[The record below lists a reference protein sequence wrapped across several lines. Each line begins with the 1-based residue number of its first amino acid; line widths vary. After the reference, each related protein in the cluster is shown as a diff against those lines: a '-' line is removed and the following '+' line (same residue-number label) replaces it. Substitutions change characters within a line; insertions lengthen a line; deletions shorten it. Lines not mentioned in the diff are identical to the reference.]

1 MSGFD
6 IIAETI
12 ESRRDEFVDLSDT
25 IWEYAEVG
33 LQEHKS
39 AEAQADYLRRAGFE
53 VEMGVARMPSAF
65 VASYGSGEPVIA
77 FLGEYDALPHT
88 SQKPVPWQE
97 PLEEDAP
104 GHSCGHNLLGTA
116 SLAGAVAVAR
126 AVEEK
131 ELDGTVRYYGCPA
144 EETLVGKV
152 YMVKDGL
159 LDDVDAALCWHP
171 APINSVR
178 LASSSAM
185 NSVKFRF
192 LGRSS
197 HAAGAP
203 ELGRSALDAVEL
215 MNVGVNYLREHVIEE
230 ARLHYVI
237 THGGGEPNVVPPE
250 AEVWYYVRAPERA
263 EVEEIYERVLRI
275 AEGAAHM
282 TETEMETEFLS
293 GCYHKLTN
301 RPIADSIWKHMQ
313 EVGPPQ
319 FTEEEREFARQ
330 LTENLPEGQR
340 ERSLKNIEREHNVD
354 LRQHYLHEDL
364 IPPREPEGRSGGG
377 STDVAD
383 VSWVTPTAECSTA
396 CAVLGAAGHSWQLT
410 ATTGMGIG
418 HKGMLTAAE
427 VLGRTGWEL
436 LTDEKLLRRAKE
448 AFEEATREEPYQSP
462 IPDGVDPPLD
472 QLPTS

>member
-6 IIAETI
+6 VISGILQQ
-12 ESRRDEFVDLSDT
+12 RRDEFTELSDD
-25 IWEYAEVG
+25 IWRYAEVG

-39 AEAQADYLRRAGFE
+39 AEAQADYLRRAGFA
-53 VEMGVARMPSAF
+53 VEMGVADMPSAF

-77 FLGEYDALPHT
+77 FLGEYDALPGT
-88 SQKPVPWQE
+88 SQKTVPWQE
-97 PLEEDAP
+97 PLEKDAP

-116 SLAGAVAVAR
+116 SMAAAIAAAQAMDEEG
-126 AVEEK
+126 VE
-131 ELDGTVRYYGCPA
+131 GTVRYYGCPA

-152 YMVKDGL
+152 FMVKDGL
-159 LDDVDAALCWHP
+159 MEDVDAALCWHP
-171 APINSVR
+171 APVNAVR
-178 LASSSAM
+178 LGSSSAM

-192 LGRSS
+192 YGRSS

-230 ARLHYVI
+230 ARMHYVI
-237 THGGGEPNVVPPE
+237 TDGGGEPNVVPPE
-250 AEVWYYVRAPERA
+250 AEVWYYVRAPERR
-263 EVEEIYERVLRI
+263 EVEEIYDRVVKI
-275 AEGAAHM
+275 AEGAALM
-282 TETEMETEFLS
+282 TETELEIEFLS

-301 RPIADSIWKHMQ
+301 RSIAGLIWKHMQ
-313 EVGPPQ
+313 EVGAPQ
-319 FTEEEREFARQ
+319 FSSEEQEFARQ
-330 LTENLPEGQR
+330 LTDNLPPGQR
-340 ERSLKNIEREHNVD
+340 ERAIRKIAEEYEVD
-354 LRQHYLHEDL
+354 LSEDYLHDEL
-364 IPPREPEGRSGGG
+364 LPPKEPEGRSGGG

-410 ATTGMGIG
+410 ATTGMSIG

-436 LTDEKLLRRAKE
+436 LTDEDALEAAKE
-448 AFEEATREEPYQSP
+448 EFAEATAEEPYRSP
-462 IPDGVDPPLD
+462 IPEGIDPPHD
-472 QLPTS
+472 QLPTH